1 MRPLKRLKEIIHS
14 NIHTDETNQNE
25 DGNRIEKEESC
36 KDNQINFIKEGMKT
50 VEKSTEDSIPEKRDT
65 ERMNTDDIKDSLQES
80 QEEYEII
87 EREILPE
94 KIICPDCGGITLEG
108 LDFCDKCGGELHIYN
123 R

>member
-1 MRPLKRLKEIIHS
+1 MHF
-14 NIHTDETNQNE
+14 NIQADESNQNE
-25 DGNRIEKEESC
+25 DGRIGNESS
-36 KDNQINFIKEGMKT
+36 KDNKTELMNEGKNPE
-50 VEKSTEDSIPEKRDT
+50 EKGTKGMTEDKRS
-65 ERMNTDDIKDSLQES
+65 EVSNAESVNQGELDSLQEP

-108 LDFCDKCGGELHIYN
+108 LDFCDQCGGELHIYN

>member
-14 NIHTDETNQNE
+14 NVQTDETNHNE
-25 DGNRIEKEESC
+25 SGNRTEE
-36 KDNQINFIKEGMKT
+36 
-50 VEKSTEDSIPEKRDT
+50 RDT
-65 ERMNTDDIKDSLQES
+65 ESVNKDDVHSDSLYES
-80 QEEYEII
+80 EEEYEII

>member
-1 MRPLKRLKEIIHS
+1 MKPLKRLKEIIHS
-14 NIHTDETNQNE
+14 NSQRDEANQNE
-25 DGNRIEKEESC
+25 GGNRIVKEESC
-36 KDNQINFIKEGMKT
+36 KDDQIKLMEEGKNPE
-50 VEKSTEDSIPEKRDT
+50 EKGTEERDT
-65 ERMNTDDIKDSLQES
+65 EIMNMDDITDHLQES
-80 QEEYEII
+80 EEEYEII